1 MTIPAMAPPLR
12 LDPLSLELFL
22 LESDTAV
29 GVVVCTT
36 DVVVTIIVVGAWL
49 DADTMDLVMIWVVY
63 SMEVITDVRAL
74 FEDEDFSLS
83 LLLEEEDFS
92 ELLEL
97 ALLLEDGEV
106 DELEEEVELESELE
120 RELELELD
128 DELFWDEEEEV
139 ELVCVE
145 VELDDALVEELILV
159 LEDSADSVNTA
170 ATLPYTSIALEPPQV
185 SPGQP

>member
-1 MTIPAMAPPLR
+1 MPNTTPMTIPAMAPPLR

-36 DVVVTIIVVGAWL
+36 DVVVTIMVVGAWL

-74 FEDEDFSLS
+74 FEDEDFWLS
-83 LLLEEEDFS
+83 LLEEDAA

-97 ALLLEDGEV
+97 ALLLEEGEV
-106 DELEEEVELESELE
+106 EELEEEVELEPELE

-128 DELFWDEEEEV
+128 DELFCDEEEEV
-139 ELVCVE
+139 ELECVE
-145 VELDDALVEELILV
+145 VEVDDALVEELALV

-170 ATLPYTSIALEPPQV
+170 ASLP
-185 SPGQP
+185 